1 MWNVVTKD
9 NKNYPDTDRF
19 VVGFFI
25 EGADPFVDIC
35 QYLKDFDIWVD
46 DSDNV
51 IDAVTERFNHTNHAR
66 KEQKSQTDRSQSSR
80 LGRKQGSA
88 VCRSSPRF
96 INA

>member
-1 MWNVVTKD
+1 MWNVITKD

-25 EGADPFVDIC
+25 EGVDPFVDIC

-51 IDAVTERFNHTNHAR
+51 IDAPDYWTETPENEE
-66 KEQKSQTDRSQSSR
+66 KK
-80 LGRKQGSA
+80 
-88 VCRSSPRF
+88 
-96 INA
+96 

>member
-25 EGADPFVDIC
+25 EGEDPFVDIC

-51 IDAVTERFNHTNHAR
+51 IDAPDYWTETPENEENYERLDR
-66 KEQKSQTDRSQSSR
+66 K
-80 LGRKQGSA
+80 
-88 VCRSSPRF
+88 
-96 INA
+96 